1 MPCTNS
7 VASEDFADFIAPYF
21 TAPEEFMRSQGT
33 DCIDFVNSTLAVV
46 YVPLSTVT
54 PFTYTSYTYSAV
66 PKLYS
71 LLDVTSMDTAG
82 ITAASELPVLGNQG
96 AGVIVGFVDTG
107 INYTDSLFRNA
118 DGSTRIIG
126 IWDQTIEPTTAL
138 DTGAFQDSDKPRS
151 ISEEFNSEDSRNLN
165 LSVNSNS
172 STNSSNFDYINNGS
186 LETAFDFP
194 ALYGTQYTAAQ
205 INQAL
210 NSDDPASIVPTRD
223 ENGHGTF
230 LASIAAGNRD
240 ERAGFSGAAPRASIA
255 MVKLKPAK
263 QYLRDFYLI
272 QDGTDAYQENDIMM
286 GVSYLY
292 FLARKYSMPLVVCIP
307 LGTNMGSHM
316 GMSRLGQ
323 YLNQVSLSNG
333 SAVIT
338 AAGNETGARH
348 HFRAVMDADTD
359 EVTAELRVGERE
371 AGFSMELWAEDVG
384 VYTVGFISPT
394 GEVAREISVPL
405 RGENTVSFL
414 LEQSQITVYTQIADV
429 SAGSQFIFMRFE
441 KPMSGIWRIL
451 IRNSLDIRETFHLWL
466 PVRGFISDETY
477 FLRPDPDTIVTDPG
491 NAQYPITVTAYDHT
505 RNSIYIHASRGYSRS
520 GQIKPDLA
528 APGVNILG
536 ASASGRRLTRMSGT
550 SVSAA
555 HLAGAAAILLHWGVL
570 DGNYPYLN
578 TPVLKSI
585 FVRGAQRNP
594 ALTYP
599 NREFGYGTLDL
610 YEAFLRLR
618 NI

>member
-1 MPCTNS
+1 MSCTNS

-21 TAPEEFMRSQGT
+21 TTPEEFIRSQGT

-54 PFTYTSYTYSAV
+54 PSTYTSYTYSAV

-71 LLDVTSMDTAG
+71 LLDVTSMDAAG
-82 ITAASELPVLGNQG
+82 ITPAGELPVLNNQG

-107 INYTDSLFRNA
+107 INYTDSLFRNV

-126 IWDQTIEPTTAL
+126 IWDQTNN
-138 DTGAFQDSDKPRS
+138 SD
-151 ISEEFNSEDSRNLN
+151 
-165 LSVNSNS
+165 NSN
-172 STNSSNFDYINNGS
+172 NIEN
-186 LETAFDFP
+186 ETAKPFSAFSV
-194 ALYGTQYTAAQ
+194 LYGTQYTAEE
-205 INQAL
+205 INLAL
-210 NSDDPASIVPTRD
+210 NSDNPASIVPTRD

-240 ERAGFSGAAPRASIA
+240 ERAGFSGAAPQASIA

-272 QDGTDAYQENDIMM
+272 QDGAEAYQENDIMM

-371 AGFSMELWAEDVG
+371 AGFSMELWAENMG
-384 VYTVGFISPT
+384 AYTVGFISPT

-414 LEQSQITVYTQIADV
+414 LEQTQITVYTQIADV
-429 SAGSQFIFMRFE
+429 SSGSQFIFMRFE
-441 KPMSGIWRIL
+441 NPMSGIWRIL
-451 IRNSLDIRETFHLWL
+451 IRNSLDIRETFHIWL

-477 FLRPDPDTIVTDPG
+477 FLRPDPDTIITDPG
-491 NAQYPITVTAYDHT
+491 NAWYPITVTAYDHT
-505 RNSIYIHASRGYSRS
+505 KNSIYIHASRGYSLS
-520 GQIKPDLA
+520 GRIKPDLA

-536 ASASGRRLTRMSGT
+536 ASVSGRRLTRMSGT

-555 HLAGAAAILLHWGVL
+555 HLAGAAAILLNWGVL
-570 DGNYPYLN
+570 NANYPYLN

-599 NREFGYGTLDL
+599 NREFGYGTLNL
-610 YEAFLRLR
+610 YEAFLHLR
-618 NI
+618 NL

>member
-1 MPCTNS
+1 MSCTNS
-7 VASEDFADFIAPYF
+7 VASEDFAEFIAPYF
-21 TAPEEFMRSQGT
+21 TTPEEFIRSQGT

-54 PFTYTSYTYSAV
+54 PSTYTSYTYSAV

-71 LLDVTSMDTAG
+71 LLDVTSMDAAG
-82 ITAASELPVLGNQG
+82 ITPAGELPVLNNQG

-107 INYTDSLFRNA
+107 INYTDSLFRNV

-126 IWDQTIEPTTAL
+126 IWDQTNN
-138 DTGAFQDSDKPRS
+138 SD
-151 ISEEFNSEDSRNLN
+151 
-165 LSVNSNS
+165 NSN
-172 STNSSNFDYINNGS
+172 NIEN
-186 LETAFDFP
+186 ETAKPISAFS
-194 ALYGTQYTAAQ
+194 ALYGTQYTAEE
-205 INQAL
+205 INLAL
-210 NSDDPASIVPTRD
+210 NSDNPASIVPTRD

-240 ERAGFSGAAPRASIA
+240 ERAGFSGAAPQASIA

-272 QDGTDAYQENDIMM
+272 QDGADAYQENDIMM

-307 LGTNMGSHM
+307 LGTNIGSHM

-371 AGFSMELWAEDVG
+371 AGFSMELWAENMG
-384 VYTVGFISPT
+384 AYTVGFISPT

-414 LEQSQITVYTQIADV
+414 LEQTQITVYTQIADV

-441 KPMSGIWRIL
+441 NPMSGIWRIL
-451 IRNSLDIRETFHLWL
+451 IRNSLDIRETFHIWL
-466 PVRGFISDETY
+466 PVRGFITDETY
-477 FLRPDPDTIVTDPG
+477 FLRPDPDTIITDPG
-491 NAQYPITVTAYDHT
+491 NARYPITVTAYDHT
-505 RNSIYIHASRGYSRS
+505 KNSIYIHASRGYSLS
-520 GQIKPDLA
+520 GRIKPDLA

-536 ASASGRRLTRMSGT
+536 ASVSGRRLTRMSGT

-555 HLAGAAAILLHWGVL
+555 HLAGAAAILLNWGVL
-570 DGNYPYLN
+570 NANYPYLN

-599 NREFGYGTLDL
+599 NREFGYGTLNL
-610 YEAFLRLR
+610 YEAFLHLR
-618 NI
+618 NL

>member
-1 MPCTNS
+1 MSCTNS

-21 TAPEEFMRSQGT
+21 TSPEEFIRSQGT
-33 DCIDFVNSTLAVV
+33 DCIDFVDSTLAVV

-71 LLDVTSMDTAG
+71 LLDVTSMEAAG
-82 ITAASELPVLGNQG
+82 ITTASGLPALGNQG

-107 INYTDSLFRNA
+107 INYMDPLFRNV
-118 DGSTRIIG
+118 DGSTRIVG
-126 IWDQTIEPTTAL
+126 IWDQTNN
-138 DTGAFQDSDKPRS
+138 SD
-151 ISEEFNSEDSRNLN
+151 
-165 LSVNSNS
+165 NSNNMENEAAKPFS
-172 STNSSNFDYINNGS
+172 
-186 LETAFDFP
+186 AFP

-205 INQAL
+205 INLAL
-210 NSDDPASIVPTRD
+210 NSDDPVSIVPTRD

-240 ERAGFSGAAPRASIA
+240 ERAEFSGAAPRASIA

-263 QYLRDFYLI
+263 QYLREFYLI
-272 QDGTDAYQENDIMM
+272 QDGAEAYQENDIMM

-292 FLARKYSMPLVVCIP
+292 FLAKKYSMPLVVCIP

-348 HFRAVMDADTD
+348 HFQAVMDADTD

-371 AGFSMELWAEDVG
+371 AGFSMELWAADVG

-394 GEVAREISVPL
+394 GEVARRISVPL

-414 LEQSQITVYTQIADV
+414 LEQTRITVYTQIADV

-441 KPMSGIWRIL
+441 NPMSGIWRIL

-477 FLRPDPDTIVTDPG
+477 FLRPNPDTIITDPG

-536 ASASGRRLTRMSGT
+536 ASSSGRRLTRMSGT

-555 HLAGAAAILLHWGVL
+555 HLAGAAAILLSWGIL

-585 FVRGAQRNP
+585 FIRGAQRNP

-618 NI
+618 NL

>member
-1 MPCTNS
+1 MSCTNS

-21 TAPEEFMRSQGT
+21 TTPEEFIRSQGT

-54 PFTYTSYTYSAV
+54 PSTYTSYTYSAV

-71 LLDVTSMDTAG
+71 LLDVTSMDAAG
-82 ITAASELPVLGNQG
+82 ITPAGELPVLNNQG

-107 INYTDSLFRNA
+107 INYTDSLFRNV

-126 IWDQTIEPTTAL
+126 IWDQTNN
-138 DTGAFQDSDKPRS
+138 SD
-151 ISEEFNSEDSRNLN
+151 
-165 LSVNSNS
+165 NSN
-172 STNSSNFDYINNGS
+172 NIEN
-186 LETAFDFP
+186 ETAKPFSAFS
-194 ALYGTQYTAAQ
+194 ALYGTQYTAEE
-205 INQAL
+205 INLAL
-210 NSDDPASIVPTRD
+210 NSDNPASIVPTRD

-240 ERAGFSGAAPRASIA
+240 ERAGFSGAAPQASIA

-272 QDGTDAYQENDIMM
+272 QDGAEAYQENDIMM

-307 LGTNMGSHM
+307 LGTNIGSHM

-371 AGFSMELWAEDVG
+371 AGFSMELWAENMG
-384 VYTVGFISPT
+384 AYTVGFISPT

-414 LEQSQITVYTQIADV
+414 LEQTQITVYTQIADV
-429 SAGSQFIFMRFE
+429 SSGSQFIFMRFE
-441 KPMSGIWRIL
+441 NPMSGIWRIL

-477 FLRPDPDTIVTDPG
+477 FLRPDPDTTITDPG
-491 NAQYPITVTAYDHT
+491 NARYPITVTAYDHT
-505 RNSIYIHASRGYSRS
+505 KNSIYIHASRGYSLS
-520 GQIKPDLA
+520 GRIKPDLA

-536 ASASGRRLTRMSGT
+536 ASVSGRRLTRMSGT

-555 HLAGAAAILLHWGVL
+555 HLAGAAAILLNWGVL
-570 DGNYPYLN
+570 NANYPYLN

-610 YEAFLRLR
+610 YEAFLHLR
-618 NI
+618 NL

>member
-1 MPCTNS
+1 MSCTNS

-21 TAPEEFMRSQGT
+21 TTPEEFIRSQGT

-71 LLDVTSMDTAG
+71 LLDVTSMDAAG
-82 ITAASELPVLGNQG
+82 ITPAGELPVLNNQG

-107 INYTDSLFRNA
+107 INYTDSLFRNV

-126 IWDQTIEPTTAL
+126 IWDQTNN
-138 DTGAFQDSDKPRS
+138 SD
-151 ISEEFNSEDSRNLN
+151 
-165 LSVNSNS
+165 NSN
-172 STNSSNFDYINNGS
+172 NIEN
-186 LETAFDFP
+186 ETVKPFSAFS
-194 ALYGTQYTAAQ
+194 ALYGTQYTAEE
-205 INQAL
+205 INLAL
-210 NSDDPASIVPTRD
+210 NSDNPASIVPTRD

-240 ERAGFSGAAPRASIA
+240 ERAGFSGAAPQASIA

-272 QDGTDAYQENDIMM
+272 QDGAEAYQENDIMM

-348 HFRAVMDADTD
+348 HFRAVMDASTD

-371 AGFSMELWAEDVG
+371 AGFSMELWAENMG

-414 LEQSQITVYTQIADV
+414 LEQTQITVYTQIADV
-429 SAGSQFIFMRFE
+429 STGSQFIFMRFE
-441 KPMSGIWRIL
+441 NPMSGIWRIL
-451 IRNSLDIRETFHLWL
+451 IRNSLDIRETFHIWL

-477 FLRPDPDTIVTDPG
+477 FLRPDPDTIITDPG
-491 NAQYPITVTAYDHT
+491 NARYPITVTAYDHT
-505 RNSIYIHASRGYSRS
+505 KNSIYIHASRGYSLS
-520 GQIKPDLA
+520 GRIKPDLA

-536 ASASGRRLTRMSGT
+536 PSVSGRRLTRMSGT

-555 HLAGAAAILLHWGVL
+555 HLAGAAAILLNWGVL
-570 DGNYPYLN
+570 NANYPYLN

-610 YEAFLRLR
+610 YEAFLHLR
-618 NI
+618 NL

>member
-1 MPCTNS
+1 MSCTNS

-21 TAPEEFMRSQGT
+21 TTPEEFIRSQGT

-54 PFTYTSYTYSAV
+54 PSTYTSYTYSAV

-71 LLDVTSMDTAG
+71 LLDVTSMDAAG
-82 ITAASELPVLGNQG
+82 ITPAGELPVLNNQG

-107 INYTDSLFRNA
+107 INYTDSLFRNV

-126 IWDQTIEPTTAL
+126 IWDQTNN
-138 DTGAFQDSDKPRS
+138 SD
-151 ISEEFNSEDSRNLN
+151 
-165 LSVNSNS
+165 NSN
-172 STNSSNFDYINNGS
+172 NIEN
-186 LETAFDFP
+186 ETAKPFSAFSV
-194 ALYGTQYTAAQ
+194 LYGTQYTAEE
-205 INQAL
+205 INLAL
-210 NSDDPASIVPTRD
+210 NSDNPASIVPTRD

-240 ERAGFSGAAPRASIA
+240 ERAGFSGAAPQASIA

-272 QDGTDAYQENDIMM
+272 QDGAEAYQENDIMM

-348 HFRAVMDADTD
+348 HFRAVMDASTD

-371 AGFSMELWAEDVG
+371 AGFSMELWAENMG
-384 VYTVGFISPT
+384 AYTVGFISPT

-414 LEQSQITVYTQIADV
+414 LEQTQITVYTQIADV

-441 KPMSGIWRIL
+441 NPMSGIWRIL
-451 IRNSLDIRETFHLWL
+451 IRNSLDIRETFHIWL

-477 FLRPDPDTIVTDPG
+477 FLRPDPDTIITDPG
-491 NAQYPITVTAYDHT
+491 NARYPITVTAYDHT
-505 RNSIYIHASRGYSRS
+505 KNSIYIHASRGYSLS
-520 GQIKPDLA
+520 GRIKPDLA

-536 ASASGRRLTRMSGT
+536 ASVSGRRLTRMSGT

-555 HLAGAAAILLHWGVL
+555 HLAGAAAILLNWGVL
-570 DGNYPYLN
+570 NANYPYLN

-610 YEAFLRLR
+610 YEAFLHLR
-618 NI
+618 NL

>member
-1 MPCTNS
+1 MSCANS
-7 VASEDFADFIAPYF
+7 ASSENFADFIAPYF
-21 TAPEEFMRSQGT
+21 TSPEEFIRSQGT
-33 DCIDFVNSTLAVV
+33 DCIDFVSPALAVI
-46 YVPLSTVT
+46 YVPLSMVT
-54 PFTYTSYTYSAV
+54 PFSYTSYTYSAI

-71 LLDVTSMDTAG
+71 LLDVTSMDAAG
-82 ITAASELPVLGNQG
+82 ITAASELPVLNNQG
-96 AGVIVGFVDTG
+96 EGVMIGLVDTG
-107 INYTDSLFRNA
+107 INYMDPLFRNS

-126 IWDQTIEPTTAL
+126 IWDQTIEPAN
-138 DTGAFQDSDKPRS
+138 DFDSIENGTLKTY
-151 ISEEFNSEDSRNLN
+151 
-165 LSVNSNS
+165 SN
-172 STNSSNFDYINNGS
+172 
-186 LETAFDFP
+186 FP

-210 NSDDPASIVPTRD
+210 NYEDPASIVPSRD

-240 ERAGFSGAAPRASIA
+240 ERAGFSGAAPQASIA

-272 QDGTDAYQENDIMM
+272 RDGADAYQENDIMM
-286 GVSYLY
+286 GVSYLH
-292 FLARKYSMPLVVCIP
+292 FLARQVSMPLVICVP

-323 YLNQVSLSNG
+323 YLDQISLSNG
-333 SAVIT
+333 SVVIT

-348 HFRAVMDADTD
+348 HFRAVMEADTD

-371 AGFSMELWAEDVG
+371 PGFSMELWAENAG

-394 GEVAREISVPL
+394 GEAAKEIAVPL

-414 LEQSQITVYTQIADV
+414 LEQTRITVYTQIADV

-441 KPMSGIWRIL
+441 KPMAGIWRIL
-451 IRNSLDIRETFHLWL
+451 VRNSLDIRETFHIWL
-466 PVRGFISDETY
+466 PVRGFLSDETY
-477 FLRPDPDTIVTDPG
+477 FLRHDPDTIITDPG

-505 RNSIYIHASRGYSRS
+505 RNSIYIHAGRGYSRS

-536 ASASGRRLTRMSGT
+536 ASASGKRLTRMSGT

-555 HLAGAAAILLHWGVL
+555 HLAGAAAILLHWGIL

-585 FVRGAQRNP
+585 FIRGAKRNP
-594 ALTYP
+594 VLTYP

-610 YEAFLRLR
+610 YESLLRLR
-618 NI
+618 NL

>member
-1 MPCTNS
+1 MSCTNS

-21 TAPEEFMRSQGT
+21 TTPEEFIRSQGT

-54 PFTYTSYTYSAV
+54 PSTYTSYTYSAV

-71 LLDVTSMDTAG
+71 LLDVTSMDAAG
-82 ITAASELPVLGNQG
+82 ITAAGELPVLNNQG

-107 INYTDSLFRNA
+107 INYTDSLFRNV

-126 IWDQTIEPTTAL
+126 IWDQTNN
-138 DTGAFQDSDKPRS
+138 SD
-151 ISEEFNSEDSRNLN
+151 
-165 LSVNSNS
+165 NSN
-172 STNSSNFDYINNGS
+172 NIEN
-186 LETAFDFP
+186 ETAKPFSAFS
-194 ALYGTQYTAAQ
+194 ALYGTQYTAEE
-205 INQAL
+205 INLAL
-210 NSDDPASIVPTRD
+210 NSDNPASIVPTRD

-240 ERAGFSGAAPRASIA
+240 ERAGFSGAAPQASIA

-272 QDGTDAYQENDIMM
+272 QDGADAYQENDIMM

-371 AGFSMELWAEDVG
+371 AGFSMELWAENMG

-414 LEQSQITVYTQIADV
+414 LEQTQITIYTQIADA

-441 KPMSGIWRIL
+441 NPMSGIWRIL
-451 IRNSLDIRETFHLWL
+451 IRNSLDIRETFHIWL
-466 PVRGFISDETY
+466 PVRGFITDETY
-477 FLRPDPDTIVTDPG
+477 FLRPDPDTIITDPG
-491 NAQYPITVTAYDHT
+491 NARYPITVTAYDHT
-505 RNSIYIHASRGYSRS
+505 KNSIYIHASRGYSLS
-520 GQIKPDLA
+520 GRIKPDLA

-536 ASASGRRLTRMSGT
+536 ASVSGRRLTRMSGT

-555 HLAGAAAILLHWGVL
+555 HLAGAAAILLNWGVL
-570 DGNYPYLN
+570 NANYPYLN

-599 NREFGYGTLDL
+599 NREFGYGTLNL
-610 YEAFLRLR
+610 YEAFLHLR
-618 NI
+618 NL

>member
-1 MPCTNS
+1 MSCTNS

-21 TAPEEFMRSQGT
+21 TTPEEFIRSQGT

-54 PFTYTSYTYSAV
+54 PSTYTSYTYSAV

-71 LLDVTSMDTAG
+71 LLDVTSMDAAG
-82 ITAASELPVLGNQG
+82 ITPAGELPVLNNQG

-126 IWDQTIEPTTAL
+126 IWDQTNN
-138 DTGAFQDSDKPRS
+138 SD
-151 ISEEFNSEDSRNLN
+151 
-165 LSVNSNS
+165 NSN
-172 STNSSNFDYINNGS
+172 NIEN
-186 LETAFDFP
+186 ETAKPFSAFS
-194 ALYGTQYTAAQ
+194 ALYGTQYTAEE
-205 INQAL
+205 INLAL
-210 NSDDPASIVPTRD
+210 NSDNPASIVPTRD

-240 ERAGFSGAAPRASIA
+240 ERAGFSGAAPQASIA

-272 QDGTDAYQENDIMM
+272 RDGADAYQENDIMM

-359 EVTAELRVGERE
+359 KVTAELRVGERE
-371 AGFSMELWAEDVG
+371 AGFSMELWAENMG
-384 VYTVGFISPT
+384 AYTVGFISPT

-414 LEQSQITVYTQIADV
+414 LEQTQITVYTQIADV
-429 SAGSQFIFMRFE
+429 SSGSQFIFMRFE
-441 KPMSGIWRIL
+441 NPMSGIWRIL
-451 IRNSLDIRETFHLWL
+451 IRNSLDIRETFHIWL

-477 FLRPDPDTIVTDPG
+477 FLRPDPDTIITDPG
-491 NAQYPITVTAYDHT
+491 NARYPITVTAYDHT
-505 RNSIYIHASRGYSRS
+505 KNSIYIHASRGYSLS
-520 GQIKPDLA
+520 GRIKPDLA

-536 ASASGRRLTRMSGT
+536 ASVSGRRLTRMSGT

-555 HLAGAAAILLHWGVL
+555 HLAGAAAILLNWGVL
-570 DGNYPYLN
+570 NANYPYLN

-599 NREFGYGTLDL
+599 NREFGYGTLNL
-610 YEAFLRLR
+610 YEAFLHLR
-618 NI
+618 NL

>member
-1 MPCTNS
+1 MSCTNS

-21 TAPEEFMRSQGT
+21 TTPEEFIRSQGT

-54 PFTYTSYTYSAV
+54 PSTYTSYTYSAV

-71 LLDVTSMDTAG
+71 LLDVTSMDAAG
-82 ITAASELPVLGNQG
+82 ITPAGELPVLNNQG

-107 INYTDSLFRNA
+107 INYTDSLFRNV

-126 IWDQTIEPTTAL
+126 IWDQTNN
-138 DTGAFQDSDKPRS
+138 SD
-151 ISEEFNSEDSRNLN
+151 
-165 LSVNSNS
+165 NSN
-172 STNSSNFDYINNGS
+172 NIEN
-186 LETAFDFP
+186 ETAKPFSAFS
-194 ALYGTQYTAAQ
+194 ALYGTQYTAEE
-205 INQAL
+205 INLAL
-210 NSDDPASIVPTRD
+210 NSDNPASIVPTRD

-240 ERAGFSGAAPRASIA
+240 ERAGFSGAAPQASIA

-272 QDGTDAYQENDIMM
+272 QDGAEAYQENDIMM

-307 LGTNMGSHM
+307 LGTNIGSHM

-371 AGFSMELWAEDVG
+371 AGFSMELWAENMG

-414 LEQSQITVYTQIADV
+414 LEQTQITVYTQIADV
-429 SAGSQFIFMRFE
+429 SSGSQFIFMRFE
-441 KPMSGIWRIL
+441 NPMSGIWRIL
-451 IRNSLDIRETFHLWL
+451 IRNSLDIRETFHIWL

-477 FLRPDPDTIVTDPG
+477 FLRPDPDTTITDPG
-491 NAQYPITVTAYDHT
+491 NARYPITVTAYDHT
-505 RNSIYIHASRGYSRS
+505 KNSIYIHASRGYSLS
-520 GQIKPDLA
+520 GRIKPDLA

-536 ASASGRRLTRMSGT
+536 ASVSGRRLTRMSGT

-555 HLAGAAAILLHWGVL
+555 HLAGAAAILLNWGVL
-570 DGNYPYLN
+570 NANYPYLN

-610 YEAFLRLR
+610 YEAFLHLR
-618 NI
+618 NL

>member
-1 MPCTNS
+1 MSCTNS

-21 TAPEEFMRSQGT
+21 TTPEEFIRSQGT
-33 DCIDFVNSTLAVV
+33 DCVDFVNSTLAVV

-71 LLDVTSMDTAG
+71 LLDVTSMDAAG
-82 ITAASELPVLGNQG
+82 ITTASGLPALGNQG

-107 INYTDSLFRNA
+107 INYMDPLFRNV
-118 DGSTRIIG
+118 DGSTRIVG
-126 IWDQTIEPTTAL
+126 IWDQTIQPS
-138 DTGAFQDSDKPRS
+138 SD
-151 ISEEFNSEDSRNLN
+151 EFNQGDPAIKSP
-165 LSVNSNS
+165 SVNSNIS
-172 STNSSNFDYINNGS
+172 NNLDNSNSIENEAAKPFS
-186 LETAFDFP
+186 AFS

-205 INQAL
+205 INLAL
-210 NSDDPASIVPTRD
+210 NSDDPVSIVPTRD

-240 ERAGFSGAAPRASIA
+240 ERAEFSGAAPRASIA

-263 QYLRDFYLI
+263 QYLREFYLI
-272 QDGTDAYQENDIMM
+272 QDGAEAYQENDIIM

-371 AGFSMELWAEDVG
+371 AGFSMELWAENMG
-384 VYTVGFISPT
+384 AYTVGFISPT

-414 LEQSQITVYTQIADV
+414 LEQTQITVYTQIADV

-441 KPMSGIWRIL
+441 NPMSGIWRIL
-451 IRNSLDIRETFHLWL
+451 IRNSLDIRETFHIWL

-477 FLRPDPDTIVTDPG
+477 FLRPDPDTTITDPG
-491 NAQYPITVTAYDHT
+491 NARYPITVTAYDHT
-505 RNSIYIHASRGYSRS
+505 KNSIYIHASRGYSLS
-520 GQIKPDLA
+520 GRIKPDLA

-536 ASASGRRLTRMSGT
+536 ASVSGRRLTRMSGT

-555 HLAGAAAILLHWGVL
+555 HLAGAAAILLNWGIL

-599 NREFGYGTLDL
+599 NREFGYGTLNL

-618 NI
+618 NL

>member
-1 MPCTNS
+1 MSCTNS

-21 TAPEEFMRSQGT
+21 TTPEEFIRSQGT

-54 PFTYTSYTYSAV
+54 PSTYTSYTYSAV

-71 LLDVTSMDTAG
+71 LLDVTSMDAAG
-82 ITAASELPVLGNQG
+82 ITPAGELPVLNNQG

-107 INYTDSLFRNA
+107 INYTDSLFRNV

-126 IWDQTIEPTTAL
+126 IWDQTNN
-138 DTGAFQDSDKPRS
+138 SD
-151 ISEEFNSEDSRNLN
+151 
-165 LSVNSNS
+165 NSN
-172 STNSSNFDYINNGS
+172 NIEN
-186 LETAFDFP
+186 ETAKPFSAFS
-194 ALYGTQYTAAQ
+194 ALYGTQYTAEE
-205 INQAL
+205 INLAL
-210 NSDDPASIVPTRD
+210 NSDNPASIVPTRD

-240 ERAGFSGAAPRASIA
+240 ERAGFSGAAPQASIA

-272 QDGTDAYQENDIMM
+272 RDGADAYQENDIMM

-307 LGTNMGSHM
+307 LGTNIGSHM

-371 AGFSMELWAEDVG
+371 AGFSMELWAENMG
-384 VYTVGFISPT
+384 AYTVGFISPT

-414 LEQSQITVYTQIADV
+414 LEQTQITVYTQIADV
-429 SAGSQFIFMRFE
+429 SSGSQFIFMRFE
-441 KPMSGIWRIL
+441 NPMSGIWRIL
-451 IRNSLDIRETFHLWL
+451 IRNSLDIRETFHIWL

-477 FLRPDPDTIVTDPG
+477 FLRPDPDTTITDPG
-491 NAQYPITVTAYDHT
+491 NARYPITVTAYDHT
-505 RNSIYIHASRGYSRS
+505 KNSIYIHASRGYSLS
-520 GQIKPDLA
+520 GRIKPDLA

-536 ASASGRRLTRMSGT
+536 ASVSGRRLTRMSGT

-555 HLAGAAAILLHWGVL
+555 HLAGAAAILLNWGVL
-570 DGNYPYLN
+570 NANYPYLN

-599 NREFGYGTLDL
+599 NREFGYGTLNL
-610 YEAFLRLR
+610 YEAFLHLR
-618 NI
+618 NL

>member
-1 MPCTNS
+1 MSCTNS

-21 TAPEEFMRSQGT
+21 TTPEEFIRSQGT

-54 PFTYTSYTYSAV
+54 PSTYTSYTYSAV

-71 LLDVTSMDTAG
+71 LLDVTSMDAAG
-82 ITAASELPVLGNQG
+82 ITPAGELPVLNNQG

-107 INYTDSLFRNA
+107 INYTDSLFRNV

-126 IWDQTIEPTTAL
+126 IWDQTNN
-138 DTGAFQDSDKPRS
+138 SD
-151 ISEEFNSEDSRNLN
+151 
-165 LSVNSNS
+165 NSN
-172 STNSSNFDYINNGS
+172 NIEN
-186 LETAFDFP
+186 ETAKPFSAFS
-194 ALYGTQYTAAQ
+194 ALYGTQYTAEE
-205 INQAL
+205 INLAL
-210 NSDDPASIVPTRD
+210 NSDNPASIVPTRD

-240 ERAGFSGAAPRASIA
+240 ERAGFSGAAPQASIA

-272 QDGTDAYQENDIMM
+272 QDGAEAYQENDIMM

-371 AGFSMELWAEDVG
+371 AGFSMELWAENMG

-394 GEVAREISVPL
+394 GEVAREISIPL

-414 LEQSQITVYTQIADV
+414 LEQTQITVYTQIADV

-441 KPMSGIWRIL
+441 NPMSGIWRIL
-451 IRNSLDIRETFHLWL
+451 IRNSLDIRETFHIWL

-477 FLRPDPDTIVTDPG
+477 FLRPDPDTIITDPG
-491 NAQYPITVTAYDHT
+491 NARYPITVTAYDHT
-505 RNSIYIHASRGYSRS
+505 KNSIYIHASRGYSLS
-520 GQIKPDLA
+520 GRIKPDLA

-536 ASASGRRLTRMSGT
+536 ASVSGRRLTRMSGT

-555 HLAGAAAILLHWGVL
+555 HLAGAAAILLNWGVL
-570 DGNYPYLN
+570 NANYPYLN

-610 YEAFLRLR
+610 YEAFLHLR
-618 NI
+618 NL

>member
-1 MPCTNS
+1 MSCTNS

-21 TAPEEFMRSQGT
+21 TTPEEFIRSQGT

-54 PFTYTSYTYSAV
+54 PSTYTSYTYSAV

-71 LLDVTSMDTAG
+71 LLDVTSMDAAG
-82 ITAASELPVLGNQG
+82 ITPAGELPVLNNQG

-107 INYTDSLFRNA
+107 INYTDSLFRNV

-126 IWDQTIEPTTAL
+126 IWDQTNN
-138 DTGAFQDSDKPRS
+138 SD
-151 ISEEFNSEDSRNLN
+151 
-165 LSVNSNS
+165 NSN
-172 STNSSNFDYINNGS
+172 NIEN
-186 LETAFDFP
+186 ETAKPFSAFS
-194 ALYGTQYTAAQ
+194 ALYGTQYTAEE
-205 INQAL
+205 INLAL
-210 NSDDPASIVPTRD
+210 NSDNPASIVPTRD

-240 ERAGFSGAAPRASIA
+240 ERAGFSGAAPQASIA

-272 QDGTDAYQENDIMM
+272 QDGAEAYQENDIMM

-307 LGTNMGSHM
+307 LGTNIGSHM

-348 HFRAVMDADTD
+348 HFRAVMDASTD

-371 AGFSMELWAEDVG
+371 AGFSMELWAENMG

-414 LEQSQITVYTQIADV
+414 LEQTQITVYTQIADV

-441 KPMSGIWRIL
+441 NPMSGIWRIL
-451 IRNSLDIRETFHLWL
+451 IRNSLDIRETFHIWL
-466 PVRGFISDETY
+466 PVRGFITDETY
-477 FLRPDPDTIVTDPG
+477 FLRPDPDTIITDPG
-491 NAQYPITVTAYDHT
+491 NARYPITVTAYDHT
-505 RNSIYIHASRGYSRS
+505 KNSIYIHASRGYSLS
-520 GQIKPDLA
+520 GRIKPDLA

-536 ASASGRRLTRMSGT
+536 ASVSGRRLTRMSGT

-555 HLAGAAAILLHWGVL
+555 HLAGAAAILLNWGVL
-570 DGNYPYLN
+570 NANYPYLN

-610 YEAFLRLR
+610 YEAFLHLR
-618 NI
+618 NL

>member
-1 MPCTNS
+1 MSCTNS

-21 TAPEEFMRSQGT
+21 TTPEEFIRSQGT

-54 PFTYTSYTYSAV
+54 PSTYTSYTYSAV

-71 LLDVTSMDTAG
+71 LLDVTSMDAAG
-82 ITAASELPVLGNQG
+82 ITPAGELPVLNNQG

-107 INYTDSLFRNA
+107 INYTDSLFRNV

-126 IWDQTIEPTTAL
+126 IWDQTNN
-138 DTGAFQDSDKPRS
+138 SD
-151 ISEEFNSEDSRNLN
+151 
-165 LSVNSNS
+165 NSN
-172 STNSSNFDYINNGS
+172 NIEN
-186 LETAFDFP
+186 ETAKPFSAFS
-194 ALYGTQYTAAQ
+194 ALYGTQYTAEE
-205 INQAL
+205 INLAL
-210 NSDDPASIVPTRD
+210 NSDNPASIVPTRD

-240 ERAGFSGAAPRASIA
+240 ERAGFSGAAPQASIA

-272 QDGTDAYQENDIMM
+272 RDGADAYQENDIMM

-371 AGFSMELWAEDVG
+371 AGFSMELWAENMG

-414 LEQSQITVYTQIADV
+414 LEQTQITVYTQIADV

-441 KPMSGIWRIL
+441 NPMSGIWRIL
-451 IRNSLDIRETFHLWL
+451 IRNSLDIRETFHIWL

-477 FLRPDPDTIVTDPG
+477 FLRPDPDTIITDPG
-491 NAQYPITVTAYDHT
+491 NARYPITVTAYDHT
-505 RNSIYIHASRGYSRS
+505 KNSIYIHASRGYSLS
-520 GQIKPDLA
+520 GRIKPDLA

-536 ASASGRRLTRMSGT
+536 ASVSGRRLTRMSGT

-555 HLAGAAAILLHWGVL
+555 HLAGAAAILLNWGVL
-570 DGNYPYLN
+570 NANYPYLN

-599 NREFGYGTLDL
+599 NREFGYGTLNL
-610 YEAFLRLR
+610 YEAFLHLR
-618 NI
+618 NL

>member
-1 MPCTNS
+1 MSCTNS
-7 VASEDFADFIAPYF
+7 VASEDFAEFIAPYF
-21 TAPEEFMRSQGT
+21 TTPEEFIRSQGT

-54 PFTYTSYTYSAV
+54 PSTYTSYTYSAV

-71 LLDVTSMDTAG
+71 LLDVTSMDAAG
-82 ITAASELPVLGNQG
+82 ITPAGELPVLNNQG

-107 INYTDSLFRNA
+107 INYTDSLFRNV

-126 IWDQTIEPTTAL
+126 IWDQTNN
-138 DTGAFQDSDKPRS
+138 SD
-151 ISEEFNSEDSRNLN
+151 
-165 LSVNSNS
+165 NSN
-172 STNSSNFDYINNGS
+172 NIEN
-186 LETAFDFP
+186 ETAKPFSAFS
-194 ALYGTQYTAAQ
+194 ALYGTQYTAEE
-205 INQAL
+205 INLAL
-210 NSDDPASIVPTRD
+210 NSDNPASIVPTRD

-240 ERAGFSGAAPRASIA
+240 ERAGFSGAAPQASIA

-272 QDGTDAYQENDIMM
+272 RDGADAYQENDIMM

-371 AGFSMELWAEDVG
+371 AGFSMELWAENMG
-384 VYTVGFISPT
+384 AYTVGFISPT

-414 LEQSQITVYTQIADV
+414 LEQTQITVYTQIADV
-429 SAGSQFIFMRFE
+429 SSGSQFIFMRFE
-441 KPMSGIWRIL
+441 TPMSGIWRIL
-451 IRNSLDIRETFHLWL
+451 IRNSLDIRETFHIWL

-477 FLRPDPDTIVTDPG
+477 FLRPDPDTIITDPG
-491 NAQYPITVTAYDHT
+491 NARYPITVTAYDHT
-505 RNSIYIHASRGYSRS
+505 KNSIYIHASRGYSLS
-520 GQIKPDLA
+520 GRIKPDLA

-536 ASASGRRLTRMSGT
+536 ASVSGRRLTRMSGT

-555 HLAGAAAILLHWGVL
+555 HLAGAAAILLNWGVL
-570 DGNYPYLN
+570 NANYPYLN

-599 NREFGYGTLDL
+599 NREFGYGTLNL
-610 YEAFLRLR
+610 YEAFLHLR
-618 NI
+618 NL

>member
-1 MPCTNS
+1 MSCTNS

-21 TAPEEFMRSQGT
+21 TTPEEFIRSQGT

-54 PFTYTSYTYSAV
+54 PSTYTSYTYSAV

-71 LLDVTSMDTAG
+71 LLDVTSMDAAG
-82 ITAASELPVLGNQG
+82 ITPAGELPVLNNQG

-107 INYTDSLFRNA
+107 INYTDSLFRNV

-126 IWDQTIEPTTAL
+126 IWDQTNN
-138 DTGAFQDSDKPRS
+138 SD
-151 ISEEFNSEDSRNLN
+151 
-165 LSVNSNS
+165 NSN
-172 STNSSNFDYINNGS
+172 NIEN
-186 LETAFDFP
+186 ETAKPFSAFS
-194 ALYGTQYTAAQ
+194 ALYGTQYTAEE
-205 INQAL
+205 INLAL
-210 NSDDPASIVPTRD
+210 NSDNPASIVPTRD

-240 ERAGFSGAAPRASIA
+240 ERAGFSGAAPQASIA

-272 QDGTDAYQENDIMM
+272 QDGAEAYQENDIMM

-307 LGTNMGSHM
+307 LGTNIGSHM

-371 AGFSMELWAEDVG
+371 AGFSMELWAENMG

-414 LEQSQITVYTQIADV
+414 LEQTQITVYTQIADV

-441 KPMSGIWRIL
+441 NPMSGIWRIL

-466 PVRGFISDETY
+466 PVRGFITDETY
-477 FLRPDPDTIVTDPG
+477 FLRPDPDTIITDPG
-491 NAQYPITVTAYDHT
+491 NARYPITVTAYDHT
-505 RNSIYIHASRGYSRS
+505 KNSIYIHASRGYSLS
-520 GQIKPDLA
+520 GRIKPDLA

-536 ASASGRRLTRMSGT
+536 ASVSGRRLTRMSGT

-555 HLAGAAAILLHWGVL
+555 HLAGAAAILLNWGVL
-570 DGNYPYLN
+570 NANYPYLN

-610 YEAFLRLR
+610 YEAFLHLR
-618 NI
+618 NL

>member
-1 MPCTNS
+1 MSCTNS

-21 TAPEEFMRSQGT
+21 TTPEEFIRSQGT

-54 PFTYTSYTYSAV
+54 PSTYTSYTYSAV

-71 LLDVTSMDTAG
+71 LLDVTSMYAAG
-82 ITAASELPVLGNQG
+82 ITPAGELPVLNNQG

-107 INYTDSLFRNA
+107 INYTDSLFRNV

-126 IWDQTIEPTTAL
+126 IWDQTNN
-138 DTGAFQDSDKPRS
+138 SD
-151 ISEEFNSEDSRNLN
+151 
-165 LSVNSNS
+165 NSN
-172 STNSSNFDYINNGS
+172 NIEN
-186 LETAFDFP
+186 ETVKPFSAFS
-194 ALYGTQYTAAQ
+194 ALYGTQYTAEE
-205 INQAL
+205 INLAL
-210 NSDDPASIVPTRD
+210 NSDNPASIVPTRD

-240 ERAGFSGAAPRASIA
+240 ERAGFSGAAPQASIA

-272 QDGTDAYQENDIMM
+272 QDGAEAYQENDIMM

-307 LGTNMGSHM
+307 LGTNIGSHM

-348 HFRAVMDADTD
+348 HFRAVMDASTD

-371 AGFSMELWAEDVG
+371 AGFSMELWAENMG

-414 LEQSQITVYTQIADV
+414 LEQTQITVYTQIADV

-441 KPMSGIWRIL
+441 NPMSGIWRIL

-466 PVRGFISDETY
+466 PVRGFITDETY
-477 FLRPDPDTIVTDPG
+477 FLRPDPDTIITDPG
-491 NAQYPITVTAYDHT
+491 NARYPITVTAYDHT
-505 RNSIYIHASRGYSRS
+505 KNSIYIHASRGYSLS
-520 GQIKPDLA
+520 GRIKPDLA

-536 ASASGRRLTRMSGT
+536 ASVSGRRLTRMSGT

-555 HLAGAAAILLHWGVL
+555 HLAGAAAILLNWGVL
-570 DGNYPYLN
+570 NANYPYLN

-610 YEAFLRLR
+610 YEAFLHLR
-618 NI
+618 NL

>member
-1 MPCTNS
+1 MSCTSS

-21 TAPEEFMRSQGT
+21 TTPEEFIRSQGT

-54 PFTYTSYTYSAV
+54 PSTYTSYTYSAV

-71 LLDVTSMDTAG
+71 LLDVTSMDAAG
-82 ITAASELPVLGNQG
+82 ITPAGELPVLNNQG

-107 INYTDSLFRNA
+107 INYTDSLFRNV

-126 IWDQTIEPTTAL
+126 IWDQTNN
-138 DTGAFQDSDKPRS
+138 SD
-151 ISEEFNSEDSRNLN
+151 
-165 LSVNSNS
+165 NSN
-172 STNSSNFDYINNGS
+172 NIEN
-186 LETAFDFP
+186 ETAKPFSAFSV
-194 ALYGTQYTAAQ
+194 LYGTQYTAEE
-205 INQAL
+205 INLAL
-210 NSDDPASIVPTRD
+210 NSDNPASIVPTRD

-240 ERAGFSGAAPRASIA
+240 ERAGFSGAAPQASIA

-272 QDGTDAYQENDIMM
+272 QDGAEAYQENDIMM

-371 AGFSMELWAEDVG
+371 AGFSMELWAENMG
-384 VYTVGFISPT
+384 AYTVGFISPT

-414 LEQSQITVYTQIADV
+414 LEQTQITVYTQIADV
-429 SAGSQFIFMRFE
+429 SSGSQFIFMRFE
-441 KPMSGIWRIL
+441 NPMSGIWRIL
-451 IRNSLDIRETFHLWL
+451 IRNSLDIRETFHIWL

-477 FLRPDPDTIVTDPG
+477 FLRPDPDTIITDPG
-491 NAQYPITVTAYDHT
+491 NARYPITVTAYDHT
-505 RNSIYIHASRGYSRS
+505 KNSIYIHASRGYSLS
-520 GQIKPDLA
+520 GRIKPDLA

-536 ASASGRRLTRMSGT
+536 ASVSGRRLTRMSGT

-555 HLAGAAAILLHWGVL
+555 HLAGAAAILLNWGVL
-570 DGNYPYLN
+570 NANYPYLN

-599 NREFGYGTLDL
+599 NREFGYGTLNL
-610 YEAFLRLR
+610 YEAFLHLR
-618 NI
+618 NL

>member
-1 MPCTNS
+1 MSCTNS

-21 TAPEEFMRSQGT
+21 TTPEEFIRSQGT

-54 PFTYTSYTYSAV
+54 PSTYTSYTYSAV

-71 LLDVTSMDTAG
+71 LLDVTSMDAAG
-82 ITAASELPVLGNQG
+82 ITAAGELPVLNNQG

-107 INYTDSLFRNA
+107 INYTDSLFRNV

-126 IWDQTIEPTTAL
+126 IWDQTNN
-138 DTGAFQDSDKPRS
+138 SD
-151 ISEEFNSEDSRNLN
+151 
-165 LSVNSNS
+165 NSN
-172 STNSSNFDYINNGS
+172 NIEN
-186 LETAFDFP
+186 ETVKPFSAFS
-194 ALYGTQYTAAQ
+194 ALYGTQYTAEE
-205 INQAL
+205 INLAL
-210 NSDDPASIVPTRD
+210 NSDNPASIVPTRD

-240 ERAGFSGAAPRASIA
+240 ERAGFSGAAPQASIA

-272 QDGTDAYQENDIMM
+272 QDGAEAYQENDIMM

-307 LGTNMGSHM
+307 LGTNIGSHM

-348 HFRAVMDADTD
+348 HFRAVMDASMD

-371 AGFSMELWAEDVG
+371 AGFSMELWAENMG

-414 LEQSQITVYTQIADV
+414 LEQTQITVYTQIADV

-441 KPMSGIWRIL
+441 NPMSGIWRIL

-466 PVRGFISDETY
+466 PVRGFITDETY
-477 FLRPDPDTIVTDPG
+477 FLRPDPDTIITDPG
-491 NAQYPITVTAYDHT
+491 NARYPITVTAYDHT
-505 RNSIYIHASRGYSRS
+505 KNSIYIHASRGYSLS
-520 GQIKPDLA
+520 GRIKPDLA

-536 ASASGRRLTRMSGT
+536 ASVSGRRLTRMSGT

-555 HLAGAAAILLHWGVL
+555 HLAGAAAILLNWGVL
-570 DGNYPYLN
+570 NANYPYLN

-610 YEAFLRLR
+610 YEAFLHLR
-618 NI
+618 NL

>member
-1 MPCTNS
+1 MSCTNS

-21 TAPEEFMRSQGT
+21 TTPEEFIRSQGT

-54 PFTYTSYTYSAV
+54 PSTYTSYTYSAV

-71 LLDVTSMDTAG
+71 LLDVTSMDAAG
-82 ITAASELPVLGNQG
+82 ITPAGELPVLNNQG

-107 INYTDSLFRNA
+107 INYTDSLFRNV

-126 IWDQTIEPTTAL
+126 IWDQTNN
-138 DTGAFQDSDKPRS
+138 SD
-151 ISEEFNSEDSRNLN
+151 
-165 LSVNSNS
+165 NSN
-172 STNSSNFDYINNGS
+172 NIEN
-186 LETAFDFP
+186 ETVKPFSAFS
-194 ALYGTQYTAAQ
+194 ALYGTQYTAEE
-205 INQAL
+205 INLAL
-210 NSDDPASIVPTRD
+210 NSDNPASIVPTRD

-240 ERAGFSGAAPRASIA
+240 ERAGFSGAAPQASIA

-272 QDGTDAYQENDIMM
+272 QDGAEAYQENDIMM

-292 FLARKYSMPLVVCIP
+292 FLARKYFMPLVVCIP
-307 LGTNMGSHM
+307 LGTNIGSHM

-348 HFRAVMDADTD
+348 HFRAVMDASTD

-371 AGFSMELWAEDVG
+371 AGFSMELWAENMG

-414 LEQSQITVYTQIADV
+414 LEQTQITVYTQIADV
-429 SAGSQFIFMRFE
+429 SSGSQFIFMRFE
-441 KPMSGIWRIL
+441 NPMSGIWRIL

-466 PVRGFISDETY
+466 PVRGFITDETY
-477 FLRPDPDTIVTDPG
+477 FLRPDPDTIITDPG
-491 NAQYPITVTAYDHT
+491 NARYPITVTAYDHT
-505 RNSIYIHASRGYSRS
+505 KNSIYIHASRGYSLS
-520 GQIKPDLA
+520 GRIKPDLA

-536 ASASGRRLTRMSGT
+536 ASVSGRRLTRMSGT

-555 HLAGAAAILLHWGVL
+555 HLAGAAAILLNWGVL
-570 DGNYPYLN
+570 NANYPYLN

-610 YEAFLRLR
+610 YEAFLHLR
-618 NI
+618 NL

>member
-1 MPCTNS
+1 MSCTNS

-21 TAPEEFMRSQGT
+21 TTPEEFIRSQGT

-54 PFTYTSYTYSAV
+54 PSTYTSYTYSAV

-71 LLDVTSMDTAG
+71 LLDVTSMDAAG
-82 ITAASELPVLGNQG
+82 ITPAGELPVLNNQG

-107 INYTDSLFRNA
+107 INYTDSLFRNV

-126 IWDQTIEPTTAL
+126 IWDQTN
-138 DTGAFQDSDKPRS
+138 
-151 ISEEFNSEDSRNLN
+151 NSE
-165 LSVNSNS
+165 NSN
-172 STNSSNFDYINNGS
+172 NIEN
-186 LETAFDFP
+186 ETAKPFSAFS
-194 ALYGTQYTAAQ
+194 ALYGTQYTAEE
-205 INQAL
+205 INLAL
-210 NSDDPASIVPTRD
+210 NSDNPASIVPTRD

-240 ERAGFSGAAPRASIA
+240 ERAGFSGAAPQASIA

-272 QDGTDAYQENDIMM
+272 QDGAEAYQENDIMM

-371 AGFSMELWAEDVG
+371 AGFSMELWAENMG
-384 VYTVGFISPT
+384 AYTVGFISPT

-414 LEQSQITVYTQIADV
+414 LEQTQITVYTQIADV
-429 SAGSQFIFMRFE
+429 SSGSQFIFMRFE
-441 KPMSGIWRIL
+441 NPMSGIWRIL
-451 IRNSLDIRETFHLWL
+451 IRNSLDIRETFHIWL

-477 FLRPDPDTIVTDPG
+477 FLRPDPDTTITDPG
-491 NAQYPITVTAYDHT
+491 NARYPITVTAYDHT
-505 RNSIYIHASRGYSRS
+505 KNSIYIHASRGYSLS
-520 GQIKPDLA
+520 GRIKPDLA

-536 ASASGRRLTRMSGT
+536 ASVSGRRLTRMSGT

-555 HLAGAAAILLHWGVL
+555 HLAGAAAILLNWGVL
-570 DGNYPYLN
+570 NANYPYLN

-599 NREFGYGTLDL
+599 NREFGYGTLNL
-610 YEAFLRLR
+610 YEAFLHLR
-618 NI
+618 NL

>member
-1 MPCTNS
+1 MSCTNS

-21 TAPEEFMRSQGT
+21 TTPEEFIRSQGT

-54 PFTYTSYTYSAV
+54 PSTYTSYTYSAV

-71 LLDVTSMDTAG
+71 LLDVTSMDAAG
-82 ITAASELPVLGNQG
+82 ITPAGELPVLNNQG

-107 INYTDSLFRNA
+107 INYTDSLFRNV

-126 IWDQTIEPTTAL
+126 IWDQTNN
-138 DTGAFQDSDKPRS
+138 SD
-151 ISEEFNSEDSRNLN
+151 
-165 LSVNSNS
+165 NSN
-172 STNSSNFDYINNGS
+172 NIEN
-186 LETAFDFP
+186 ETAKPFSAFS
-194 ALYGTQYTAAQ
+194 ALYGTQYTAEE
-205 INQAL
+205 INLAL
-210 NSDDPASIVPTRD
+210 NSDNPASIVPTRD

-240 ERAGFSGAAPRASIA
+240 ERAGFSGAAPQASIA

-272 QDGTDAYQENDIMM
+272 QDGAEAYQENDIMM

-307 LGTNMGSHM
+307 LGTNIGSHM

-348 HFRAVMDADTD
+348 HFRAVMDASTD

-371 AGFSMELWAEDVG
+371 AGFSMELWAENMG

-414 LEQSQITVYTQIADV
+414 LEQTQITVYTQIADV
-429 SAGSQFIFMRFE
+429 SSGSQFIFMRFE
-441 KPMSGIWRIL
+441 NPMSGIWRIL
-451 IRNSLDIRETFHLWL
+451 IRNSLDIRETFHIWL
-466 PVRGFISDETY
+466 PVRGFITDETY
-477 FLRPDPDTIVTDPG
+477 FLRPDPDTIITDPG
-491 NAQYPITVTAYDHT
+491 NARYPITVTAYDHT
-505 RNSIYIHASRGYSRS
+505 KNSIYIHASRGYSLS
-520 GQIKPDLA
+520 GRIKPDLA

-536 ASASGRRLTRMSGT
+536 ASVSGRRLTRMSGT

-555 HLAGAAAILLHWGVL
+555 HLAGAAAILLNWGVL
-570 DGNYPYLN
+570 NANYPYLN

-599 NREFGYGTLDL
+599 NREFGYGTLNL
-610 YEAFLRLR
+610 YEAFLHLR
-618 NI
+618 NL

>member
-1 MPCTNS
+1 MSCTNS

-21 TAPEEFMRSQGT
+21 TTPEEFIRSQGT

-54 PFTYTSYTYSAV
+54 PSTYTSYTYSAV

-71 LLDVTSMDTAG
+71 LLDVTSMDAAG
-82 ITAASELPVLGNQG
+82 ITPAGELPVLNNQG

-107 INYTDSLFRNA
+107 INYTDSLFRNV

-126 IWDQTIEPTTAL
+126 IWDQTNN
-138 DTGAFQDSDKPRS
+138 SD
-151 ISEEFNSEDSRNLN
+151 
-165 LSVNSNS
+165 NSN
-172 STNSSNFDYINNGS
+172 NIEN
-186 LETAFDFP
+186 ETVKPFSAFS
-194 ALYGTQYTAAQ
+194 ALYGTQYTAEE
-205 INQAL
+205 INLAL
-210 NSDDPASIVPTRD
+210 NSDNPASIVPTRD

-230 LASIAAGNRD
+230 IASIAAGNRD
-240 ERAGFSGAAPRASIA
+240 ERAGFSGAAPQASIA

-272 QDGTDAYQENDIMM
+272 QDGAEAYQENDIMM

-307 LGTNMGSHM
+307 LGTNIGSHM

-348 HFRAVMDADTD
+348 HFRAVMDASTD

-371 AGFSMELWAEDVG
+371 AGFSMELWAENMG

-414 LEQSQITVYTQIADV
+414 LEQTQITVYTQIADV
-429 SAGSQFIFMRFE
+429 SSGSQFIFMRFE
-441 KPMSGIWRIL
+441 NPMSGIWRIL
-451 IRNSLDIRETFHLWL
+451 IRNSLDIRETFHIWL

-477 FLRPDPDTIVTDPG
+477 FLRPDPDTIITDPG
-491 NAQYPITVTAYDHT
+491 NARYPITVTAYDHT
-505 RNSIYIHASRGYSRS
+505 KNSIYIYASRGYSLS
-520 GQIKPDLA
+520 GRIKPDLA

-536 ASASGRRLTRMSGT
+536 ASVSGRRLTRMSGT

-555 HLAGAAAILLHWGVL
+555 HLAGAAAILLNWGVL
-570 DGNYPYLN
+570 NANYPYLN

-610 YEAFLRLR
+610 YEAFLHLR
-618 NI
+618 NL

>member
-1 MPCTNS
+1 MSCTNS

-21 TAPEEFMRSQGT
+21 TSPEEFIRSQGT
-33 DCIDFVNSTLAVV
+33 DCIDFVDSTLAVV

-71 LLDVTSMDTAG
+71 LLDVTSMEAAG
-82 ITAASELPVLGNQG
+82 ITTASGLPALGNQG

-107 INYTDSLFRNA
+107 INYMDPLFRNV
-118 DGSTRIIG
+118 DGSTRIVG
-126 IWDQTIEPTTAL
+126 IWDQTNN
-138 DTGAFQDSDKPRS
+138 SD
-151 ISEEFNSEDSRNLN
+151 
-165 LSVNSNS
+165 NSNNMENEAAKPFS
-172 STNSSNFDYINNGS
+172 
-186 LETAFDFP
+186 AFP

-205 INQAL
+205 INLAL
-210 NSDDPASIVPTRD
+210 NSDDPVSIVPTRD

-240 ERAGFSGAAPRASIA
+240 ERAEFSGAAPRASIA

-263 QYLRDFYLI
+263 QYLREFYLI
-272 QDGTDAYQENDIMM
+272 QDGAEAYQENDIIM

-348 HFRAVMDADTD
+348 HFQAVMDADTD

-371 AGFSMELWAEDVG
+371 AGFSMELWAADVG

-394 GEVAREISVPL
+394 GEVARRISVPL

-414 LEQSQITVYTQIADV
+414 LEQTQITVYTQIADV

-441 KPMSGIWRIL
+441 TPMSGIWRIL

-477 FLRPDPDTIVTDPG
+477 FLRPNPDTIITDPG

-536 ASASGRRLTRMSGT
+536 ASSSGRRLTRMSGT

-555 HLAGAAAILLHWGVL
+555 HLAGAAAILLSWGIL

-585 FVRGAQRNP
+585 FIRGAQRNP

-618 NI
+618 NL

>member
-1 MPCTNS
+1 MSCTNS

-21 TAPEEFMRSQGT
+21 TTPEEFIRSQGT

-54 PFTYTSYTYSAV
+54 PSTYTSYTYSAV

-71 LLDVTSMDTAG
+71 LLDVTSMDAAG
-82 ITAASELPVLGNQG
+82 ITPAGELPVLNNQG

-107 INYTDSLFRNA
+107 INYTDSLFRNV

-126 IWDQTIEPTTAL
+126 IWDQTNN
-138 DTGAFQDSDKPRS
+138 SD
-151 ISEEFNSEDSRNLN
+151 
-165 LSVNSNS
+165 NSN
-172 STNSSNFDYINNGS
+172 NIEN
-186 LETAFDFP
+186 ETAKPFSAFS
-194 ALYGTQYTAAQ
+194 ALYGTQYTAEE
-205 INQAL
+205 INLAL
-210 NSDDPASIVPTRD
+210 NSDNPASIVPTRD

-240 ERAGFSGAAPRASIA
+240 ERAGFSGAAPQASIA
-255 MVKLKPAK
+255 MVKLNPAK

-272 QDGTDAYQENDIMM
+272 QDGAEAYQENDIMM

-371 AGFSMELWAEDVG
+371 AGFSMELWAENMG
-384 VYTVGFISPT
+384 AYTVGFISPT

-414 LEQSQITVYTQIADV
+414 LEQTQITVYTQIADV
-429 SAGSQFIFMRFE
+429 SSGSQFIFMRFE
-441 KPMSGIWRIL
+441 NPMSGIWRIL
-451 IRNSLDIRETFHLWL
+451 IRNSLDIRETFHIWL

-477 FLRPDPDTIVTDPG
+477 FLRPDPDTTITDPG
-491 NAQYPITVTAYDHT
+491 NARYPITVTAYDHT
-505 RNSIYIHASRGYSRS
+505 KNSIYIHASRGYSLS
-520 GQIKPDLA
+520 GRIKPDLA

-536 ASASGRRLTRMSGT
+536 ASVSGRRLTRMSGT

-555 HLAGAAAILLHWGVL
+555 HLAGAAAILLNWGVL
-570 DGNYPYLN
+570 NANYPYLH

-599 NREFGYGTLDL
+599 NREFGYGTLNL
-610 YEAFLRLR
+610 YEAFLHLR
-618 NI
+618 NL

>member
-1 MPCTNS
+1 MSCTNS

-21 TAPEEFMRSQGT
+21 TTPEEFIRSQGT

-54 PFTYTSYTYSAV
+54 PSTYTSYTYSAV

-71 LLDVTSMDTAG
+71 LLDVTSMDAAG
-82 ITAASELPVLGNQG
+82 ITPAGELPVLNNQG

-107 INYTDSLFRNA
+107 INYTDSLFRNV

-126 IWDQTIEPTTAL
+126 IWDQTNN
-138 DTGAFQDSDKPRS
+138 SD
-151 ISEEFNSEDSRNLN
+151 
-165 LSVNSNS
+165 NSN
-172 STNSSNFDYINNGS
+172 NIEN
-186 LETAFDFP
+186 ETVKPFSAFS
-194 ALYGTQYTAAQ
+194 ALYGTQYTAEE
-205 INQAL
+205 INLAL
-210 NSDDPASIVPTRD
+210 NSDNPASIVPTRD

-240 ERAGFSGAAPRASIA
+240 ERAGFSGAAPQASIA

-272 QDGTDAYQENDIMM
+272 QDGAEAYQENDIMM

-371 AGFSMELWAEDVG
+371 AGFSMELWAENMG
-384 VYTVGFISPT
+384 AYTVGFISPT
-394 GEVAREISVPL
+394 GEVAREISIPL

-414 LEQSQITVYTQIADV
+414 LEQTQITVYTQIADV

-441 KPMSGIWRIL
+441 NPMSGIWRIL

-466 PVRGFISDETY
+466 PIRGFITDETY
-477 FLRPDPDTIVTDPG
+477 FLRPDPDTTITDPG
-491 NAQYPITVTAYDHT
+491 NARYPITVTAYDHT
-505 RNSIYIHASRGYSRS
+505 KNSIYIHASRGYSLS
-520 GQIKPDLA
+520 GRIKPDLA

-536 ASASGRRLTRMSGT
+536 ASVSGRRLTRMSGT

-555 HLAGAAAILLHWGVL
+555 HLAGAAAILLNWGVL
-570 DGNYPYLN
+570 NANYPYLN

-599 NREFGYGTLDL
+599 NREFGYGTLNL
-610 YEAFLRLR
+610 YEAFLHLR
-618 NI
+618 NL

>member
-1 MPCTNS
+1 MSCTNS

-21 TAPEEFMRSQGT
+21 TTPEEFIRSQGT

-54 PFTYTSYTYSAV
+54 PSTYTSYTYSAV

-71 LLDVTSMDTAG
+71 LLDVTSMDAAG
-82 ITAASELPVLGNQG
+82 ITPAGELPVLNNQG
-96 AGVIVGFVDTG
+96 SGVIVGFVDTG
-107 INYTDSLFRNA
+107 INYTDSLFRNV

-126 IWDQTIEPTTAL
+126 IWDQTNN
-138 DTGAFQDSDKPRS
+138 SD
-151 ISEEFNSEDSRNLN
+151 
-165 LSVNSNS
+165 NSN
-172 STNSSNFDYINNGS
+172 NIEN
-186 LETAFDFP
+186 ETAKPFSAFS
-194 ALYGTQYTAAQ
+194 ALYGTQYTAEE
-205 INQAL
+205 INLAL
-210 NSDDPASIVPTRD
+210 NSDNPASIVPTRD

-240 ERAGFSGAAPRASIA
+240 ERAGFSGAAPQASIA

-272 QDGTDAYQENDIMM
+272 QDGADAYQENDIMM

-371 AGFSMELWAEDVG
+371 AGFSMELWAENMG
-384 VYTVGFISPT
+384 AYTVGFISPT

-414 LEQSQITVYTQIADV
+414 LEQTQITVYTQIADV
-429 SAGSQFIFMRFE
+429 SSGSQFIFMRFE
-441 KPMSGIWRIL
+441 NPMSGIWRIL
-451 IRNSLDIRETFHLWL
+451 IRNSLDIRETFHIWL

-477 FLRPDPDTIVTDPG
+477 FLRPDPDTTITDPG
-491 NAQYPITVTAYDHT
+491 NARYPITVTAYDHT
-505 RNSIYIHASRGYSRS
+505 KNSIYIHASRGYSLS
-520 GQIKPDLA
+520 GRIKPDLA

-536 ASASGRRLTRMSGT
+536 ASVSGRRLTRMSGT

-555 HLAGAAAILLHWGVL
+555 HLAGAAAILLNWGVL
-570 DGNYPYLN
+570 NANYPYLN

-599 NREFGYGTLDL
+599 NREFGYGTLNL
-610 YEAFLRLR
+610 YEAFLHLR
-618 NI
+618 NL

>member
-1 MPCTNS
+1 MSCTNS

-21 TAPEEFMRSQGT
+21 TTPEEFIRSQGT

-54 PFTYTSYTYSAV
+54 PSTYTSYTYSAV

-71 LLDVTSMDTAG
+71 LLDVTSMDAAG
-82 ITAASELPVLGNQG
+82 ITPAGELPVLNNQG

-107 INYTDSLFRNA
+107 INYTDSLFRNV

-126 IWDQTIEPTTAL
+126 IWDQTNN
-138 DTGAFQDSDKPRS
+138 SD
-151 ISEEFNSEDSRNLN
+151 
-165 LSVNSNS
+165 NSN
-172 STNSSNFDYINNGS
+172 NIEN
-186 LETAFDFP
+186 ETAKPFSAFS
-194 ALYGTQYTAAQ
+194 ALYGTQYTAEE
-205 INQAL
+205 INLAL
-210 NSDDPASIVPTRD
+210 NSDNPASIVPTRD

-240 ERAGFSGAAPRASIA
+240 ERAGFSGAAPQASIA

-272 QDGTDAYQENDIMM
+272 QDGAEAYQENDIMM

-371 AGFSMELWAEDVG
+371 AGFSMELWAENMG
-384 VYTVGFISPT
+384 AYTVGFISPT

-414 LEQSQITVYTQIADV
+414 LEQTQITVYTQIADV
-429 SAGSQFIFMRFE
+429 SSGSQFIFMRFE
-441 KPMSGIWRIL
+441 NPMSGIWRIL
-451 IRNSLDIRETFHLWL
+451 IRNSLDIRETFHIWL

-477 FLRPDPDTIVTDPG
+477 FLRPDPDTTITDPG
-491 NAQYPITVTAYDHT
+491 NARYPITVTAYDHT
-505 RNSIYIHASRGYSRS
+505 KNSISIHASRGYSLS
-520 GQIKPDLA
+520 GRIKPDLA

-536 ASASGRRLTRMSGT
+536 ASVSGRRLIRMSGT

-555 HLAGAAAILLHWGVL
+555 HLAGAAAILLNWGVL
-570 DGNYPYLN
+570 NANYPYLN

-599 NREFGYGTLDL
+599 NREFGYGTLNL
-610 YEAFLRLR
+610 YEAFLHLR
-618 NI
+618 NL

>member
-1 MPCTNS
+1 MSCTNS
-7 VASEDFADFIAPYF
+7 VASEDFAEFIAPYF
-21 TAPEEFMRSQGT
+21 TTPEEFIRSQGT

-54 PFTYTSYTYSAV
+54 PSTYTSYTYSAV

-71 LLDVTSMDTAG
+71 LLDVTSMDAAG
-82 ITAASELPVLGNQG
+82 ITPAGELPVLNNQG

-107 INYTDSLFRNA
+107 INYTDSLFRNV

-126 IWDQTIEPTTAL
+126 IWDQTNN
-138 DTGAFQDSDKPRS
+138 SD
-151 ISEEFNSEDSRNLN
+151 
-165 LSVNSNS
+165 NSN
-172 STNSSNFDYINNGS
+172 NIEN
-186 LETAFDFP
+186 ETAKPFSAFS
-194 ALYGTQYTAAQ
+194 ALYGTQYTAEE
-205 INQAL
+205 INLAL
-210 NSDDPASIVPTRD
+210 NSDNPASIVPTRD

-240 ERAGFSGAAPRASIA
+240 ERAGFSGAAPQASIA

-272 QDGTDAYQENDIMM
+272 QDGADAYQENDIMM

-371 AGFSMELWAEDVG
+371 AGFSMELWAENMG
-384 VYTVGFISPT
+384 AYTVGFISPT

-414 LEQSQITVYTQIADV
+414 LEQTQITVYTQIADV
-429 SAGSQFIFMRFE
+429 SSGSQFIFMRFE
-441 KPMSGIWRIL
+441 NPMSGIWRIL
-451 IRNSLDIRETFHLWL
+451 IRNSLDIRETFHIWL

-477 FLRPDPDTIVTDPG
+477 FLRPDPDTIITDPG
-491 NAQYPITVTAYDHT
+491 NARYPITVTAYDHT
-505 RNSIYIHASRGYSRS
+505 KNSIYIHASRGYSLS
-520 GQIKPDLA
+520 GRIKPDLA

-536 ASASGRRLTRMSGT
+536 ASVSGRRLTRMSGT

-555 HLAGAAAILLHWGVL
+555 HLAGAAAILLNWGVL
-570 DGNYPYLN
+570 NANYPYLN

-599 NREFGYGTLDL
+599 NREFGYGTLNL
-610 YEAFLRLR
+610 YEAFLHLR
-618 NI
+618 NL

>member
-1 MPCTNS
+1 MSCTNS

-21 TAPEEFMRSQGT
+21 TTPEEFIRSQGT

-54 PFTYTSYTYSAV
+54 PSTYTSYTYSAV

-71 LLDVTSMDTAG
+71 LLDVTSMDAAG
-82 ITAASELPVLGNQG
+82 ITPAGELPVLNNQG

-107 INYTDSLFRNA
+107 INYTDSLFRNV

-126 IWDQTIEPTTAL
+126 IWDQTNN
-138 DTGAFQDSDKPRS
+138 SD
-151 ISEEFNSEDSRNLN
+151 
-165 LSVNSNS
+165 NSN
-172 STNSSNFDYINNGS
+172 NIEN
-186 LETAFDFP
+186 ETAKPFSAFS
-194 ALYGTQYTAAQ
+194 ALYGTQYTAEE
-205 INQAL
+205 INLAL
-210 NSDDPASIVPTRD
+210 NSDNPASIVPTRD

-240 ERAGFSGAAPRASIA
+240 ERAGFSGAAPQASIA

-272 QDGTDAYQENDIMM
+272 QDGAEAYQENDIMM

-307 LGTNMGSHM
+307 LGTNIGSHM

-348 HFRAVMDADTD
+348 HFRAVMDASTD

-371 AGFSMELWAEDVG
+371 AGFSMELWAENMG

-414 LEQSQITVYTQIADV
+414 LEQTQITVYTQIADV

-441 KPMSGIWRIL
+441 TPMSGIWRIL

-466 PVRGFISDETY
+466 PVRGFITDETY
-477 FLRPDPDTIVTDPG
+477 FLRPDPDTIITDPG
-491 NAQYPITVTAYDHT
+491 NARYPITVTAYDHT
-505 RNSIYIHASRGYSRS
+505 KNSIYIHASRGYSLS
-520 GQIKPDLA
+520 GRIKPDLA

-536 ASASGRRLTRMSGT
+536 ASVSGRRLTRMSGT

-555 HLAGAAAILLHWGVL
+555 HLAGAAAILLNWGVL
-570 DGNYPYLN
+570 NANYPYLN

-610 YEAFLRLR
+610 YEAFLHLR
-618 NI
+618 NL

>member
-1 MPCTNS
+1 MSCTNS

-21 TAPEEFMRSQGT
+21 TTPEEFIRSQGT

-54 PFTYTSYTYSAV
+54 PSTYTSYTYSAV

-71 LLDVTSMDTAG
+71 LLDVTSMDAAG
-82 ITAASELPVLGNQG
+82 ITPAGELPVLNNQG

-107 INYTDSLFRNA
+107 INYTDSLFRNV

-126 IWDQTIEPTTAL
+126 IWDQTNN
-138 DTGAFQDSDKPRS
+138 SD
-151 ISEEFNSEDSRNLN
+151 
-165 LSVNSNS
+165 NSN
-172 STNSSNFDYINNGS
+172 NIEN
-186 LETAFDFP
+186 ETAKPFSAFS
-194 ALYGTQYTAAQ
+194 ALYGTQYTAEE
-205 INQAL
+205 INLAL
-210 NSDDPASIVPTRD
+210 NSDNPASIVPTRD

-240 ERAGFSGAAPRASIA
+240 ERAGFSGAAPQASIA

-272 QDGTDAYQENDIMM
+272 QDGAEAYQENDIMM

-338 AAGNETGARH
+338 VAGNETGARH

-371 AGFSMELWAEDVG
+371 AGFSMELWAENMG
-384 VYTVGFISPT
+384 AYTVGFISPT

-414 LEQSQITVYTQIADV
+414 LEQTQITVYTQIADV
-429 SAGSQFIFMRFE
+429 SSGSQFIFMRFE
-441 KPMSGIWRIL
+441 NPMSGIWRIL
-451 IRNSLDIRETFHLWL
+451 IRNSLDIRETFHIWL

-477 FLRPDPDTIVTDPG
+477 FLRPDPDTTITDPG
-491 NAQYPITVTAYDHT
+491 NARYPITVTAYDHT
-505 RNSIYIHASRGYSRS
+505 KNSIYIHASRGYSLS

-536 ASASGRRLTRMSGT
+536 ASVSGRRLTRMSGT

-555 HLAGAAAILLHWGVL
+555 HLAGAAAILLNWGVL
-570 DGNYPYLN
+570 NANYPYLN

-599 NREFGYGTLDL
+599 NREFGYGTLNL
-610 YEAFLRLR
+610 YEAFLHLR
-618 NI
+618 NL

>member
-1 MPCTNS
+1 MSCTNS

-21 TAPEEFMRSQGT
+21 TTPEEFIRSQGT

-54 PFTYTSYTYSAV
+54 PSTYTSYTYSAV

-71 LLDVTSMDTAG
+71 LLDVTSMDAAG
-82 ITAASELPVLGNQG
+82 ITAAGELPVLNNQG

-107 INYTDSLFRNA
+107 INYTDSLFRNV

-126 IWDQTIEPTTAL
+126 IWDQTNN
-138 DTGAFQDSDKPRS
+138 SD
-151 ISEEFNSEDSRNLN
+151 
-165 LSVNSNS
+165 NSN
-172 STNSSNFDYINNGS
+172 NIEN
-186 LETAFDFP
+186 ETAKPFSAFS
-194 ALYGTQYTAAQ
+194 ALYGTQYTAEE
-205 INQAL
+205 INLAL
-210 NSDDPASIVPTRD
+210 NSDNPASIVPTRD

-240 ERAGFSGAAPRASIA
+240 ERAGFSGAAPQASIA

-272 QDGTDAYQENDIMM
+272 QDGAEAYQENDIMM

-371 AGFSMELWAEDVG
+371 AGFSMELWAENMG
-384 VYTVGFISPT
+384 AYTVGFISPT

-414 LEQSQITVYTQIADV
+414 LEQTQITVYTQIADV

-441 KPMSGIWRIL
+441 NPMSGIWRIL
-451 IRNSLDIRETFHLWL
+451 IRNSLDIRETFHIWL
-466 PVRGFISDETY
+466 PVRGFITDETY
-477 FLRPDPDTIVTDPG
+477 FLRPDPDTTITDPG
-491 NAQYPITVTAYDHT
+491 NARYPITVTAYDHT
-505 RNSIYIHASRGYSRS
+505 KNSIYIHASRGYSLS
-520 GQIKPDLA
+520 GRIKPDLA

-536 ASASGRRLTRMSGT
+536 ASVSGRRLTRMSGT

-555 HLAGAAAILLHWGVL
+555 HLAGAAAILLNWGVL
-570 DGNYPYLN
+570 NANYPYLN

-599 NREFGYGTLDL
+599 NREFGYGTLNL
-610 YEAFLRLR
+610 YEAFLHLR
-618 NI
+618 NL

>member
-1 MPCTNS
+1 MSCTNS

-21 TAPEEFMRSQGT
+21 TTPEEFIRSQGT

-54 PFTYTSYTYSAV
+54 PSTYTSYTYSAV

-71 LLDVTSMDTAG
+71 LLDVTSMDAAG
-82 ITAASELPVLGNQG
+82 ITAAGELPVLNNQG

-107 INYTDSLFRNA
+107 INYTDSLFRNV

-126 IWDQTIEPTTAL
+126 IWDQTNN
-138 DTGAFQDSDKPRS
+138 SD
-151 ISEEFNSEDSRNLN
+151 
-165 LSVNSNS
+165 NSN
-172 STNSSNFDYINNGS
+172 NIEN
-186 LETAFDFP
+186 ETAKPFSAFS
-194 ALYGTQYTAAQ
+194 ALYGTQYTAEE
-205 INQAL
+205 INLAL
-210 NSDDPASIVPTRD
+210 NSDNPASIVPTRD

-240 ERAGFSGAAPRASIA
+240 ERAGFSGAAPQASIA

-272 QDGTDAYQENDIMM
+272 RDGADAYQENDIMM

-371 AGFSMELWAEDVG
+371 AGFSMELWAENMG
-384 VYTVGFISPT
+384 AYTVGFISPT

-414 LEQSQITVYTQIADV
+414 LEQTQITVYTQIADV
-429 SAGSQFIFMRFE
+429 SSGSQFIFMRFE
-441 KPMSGIWRIL
+441 NPMSGIWRIL
-451 IRNSLDIRETFHLWL
+451 IRNSLDIRETFHIWL

-477 FLRPDPDTIVTDPG
+477 FLRPDPDTIITDPG
-491 NAQYPITVTAYDHT
+491 NARYPITVTAYDHT
-505 RNSIYIHASRGYSRS
+505 KNSIYIHASRGYSLS
-520 GQIKPDLA
+520 GRIKPDLA

-536 ASASGRRLTRMSGT
+536 ASVSGRRLTRMSGT

-555 HLAGAAAILLHWGVL
+555 HLAGAAAILLNWGVL
-570 DGNYPYLN
+570 NANYPYLN

-599 NREFGYGTLDL
+599 NREFGYGTLNL
-610 YEAFLRLR
+610 YEAFLHLR
-618 NI
+618 NL

>member
-1 MPCTNS
+1 MSCTNS

-21 TAPEEFMRSQGT
+21 TTPEEFIRSQGT

-71 LLDVTSMDTAG
+71 LLDVTSMDAAG
-82 ITAASELPVLGNQG
+82 ITPAGELPVLNNQG

-107 INYTDSLFRNA
+107 INYTDSLFRNV

-126 IWDQTIEPTTAL
+126 IWDQTNN
-138 DTGAFQDSDKPRS
+138 SD
-151 ISEEFNSEDSRNLN
+151 
-165 LSVNSNS
+165 NSN
-172 STNSSNFDYINNGS
+172 NIEN
-186 LETAFDFP
+186 ETVKPFSAFS
-194 ALYGTQYTAAQ
+194 ALYGTQYTAEE
-205 INQAL
+205 INLAL
-210 NSDDPASIVPTRD
+210 NSDNPASIVPTRD

-240 ERAGFSGAAPRASIA
+240 ERAGFSGAAPQASIA

-272 QDGTDAYQENDIMM
+272 QDGAEAYQENDIMM

-338 AAGNETGARH
+338 VAGNETGARH
-348 HFRAVMDADTD
+348 HFRAVMDASTD

-371 AGFSMELWAEDVG
+371 AGFSMELWAENMG

-414 LEQSQITVYTQIADV
+414 LEQTQITVYTQIADEI
-429 SAGSQFIFMRFE
+429 AGSQFIFMRFE
-441 KPMSGIWRIL
+441 NPMSGIWRIL
-451 IRNSLDIRETFHLWL
+451 IRNSLDIRETFHIWL

-477 FLRPDPDTIVTDPG
+477 FLRPDPDTIITDPG
-491 NAQYPITVTAYDHT
+491 NARYPITVTAYDHT
-505 RNSIYIHASRGYSRS
+505 KNSIYIHASRGYSLS
-520 GQIKPDLA
+520 GRIKPDLA

-536 ASASGRRLTRMSGT
+536 ASVSGRRLTRMSGT

-555 HLAGAAAILLHWGVL
+555 HLAGAAAILLNWGVL
-570 DGNYPYLN
+570 NANYPYLN

-610 YEAFLRLR
+610 YEAFLHLR
-618 NI
+618 NL

>member
-1 MPCTNS
+1 MSCTNS

-21 TAPEEFMRSQGT
+21 TTPEEFIRSQGT

-54 PFTYTSYTYSAV
+54 PSTYSSYTYSAV

-71 LLDVTSMDTAG
+71 LLDVTSMDAAG
-82 ITAASELPVLGNQG
+82 ITAAGELPVLNNQG

-107 INYTDSLFRNA
+107 INYTDSLFRNV

-126 IWDQTIEPTTAL
+126 IWDQTNN
-138 DTGAFQDSDKPRS
+138 SD
-151 ISEEFNSEDSRNLN
+151 
-165 LSVNSNS
+165 NSN
-172 STNSSNFDYINNGS
+172 NIEN
-186 LETAFDFP
+186 ETAKPFSAFS
-194 ALYGTQYTAAQ
+194 ALYGTQYTAEE
-205 INQAL
+205 INLAL
-210 NSDDPASIVPTRD
+210 NSDNPASIVPTRD

-240 ERAGFSGAAPRASIA
+240 ERAGFSGAASQASIA

-272 QDGTDAYQENDIMM
+272 QDGADAYQENDIMM

-371 AGFSMELWAEDVG
+371 AGFSMELWAENMG
-384 VYTVGFISPT
+384 AYTVGFISPT

-405 RGENTVSFL
+405 RGENTVFFL
-414 LEQSQITVYTQIADV
+414 LEQTQITVYTQIADV
-429 SAGSQFIFMRFE
+429 SSGSQFIFMRFE
-441 KPMSGIWRIL
+441 NPMSGIWRIL
-451 IRNSLDIRETFHLWL
+451 IRNSLDIRETFHIWL

-477 FLRPDPDTIVTDPG
+477 FLRPDPDTIITDPG
-491 NAQYPITVTAYDHT
+491 NARYPITVTAYDHT
-505 RNSIYIHASRGYSRS
+505 KNSIYIHASRGYSLS
-520 GQIKPDLA
+520 GRIKPDLA

-536 ASASGRRLTRMSGT
+536 ASVSGRRLTRMSGT

-555 HLAGAAAILLHWGVL
+555 HLAGAAAILLNWGVL
-570 DGNYPYLN
+570 NANYPYLN

-599 NREFGYGTLDL
+599 NREFGYGTLNL
-610 YEAFLRLR
+610 YEAFLHLR
-618 NI
+618 NL

>member
-1 MPCTNS
+1 MSCTNS

-21 TAPEEFMRSQGT
+21 TTPEEFIRSQGT

-54 PFTYTSYTYSAV
+54 PSTYTSYTYSAV

-71 LLDVTSMDTAG
+71 LLDVTSMDAAG
-82 ITAASELPVLGNQG
+82 ITPAGELPVLNNQG

-107 INYTDSLFRNA
+107 INYTDSLFRNV

-126 IWDQTIEPTTAL
+126 IWDQTNN
-138 DTGAFQDSDKPRS
+138 SD
-151 ISEEFNSEDSRNLN
+151 
-165 LSVNSNS
+165 NSN
-172 STNSSNFDYINNGS
+172 NIEN
-186 LETAFDFP
+186 ETAKPFSAFS
-194 ALYGTQYTAAQ
+194 ALYGTQYTAEE
-205 INQAL
+205 INLAL
-210 NSDDPASIVPTRD
+210 NSDNPASIVPTRD

-240 ERAGFSGAAPRASIA
+240 ERAGFSGAAPQASIA

-272 QDGTDAYQENDIMM
+272 RDGADAYQENDIMM

-338 AAGNETGARH
+338 ATGNETGARH

-371 AGFSMELWAEDVG
+371 AGFSMELWAENMG
-384 VYTVGFISPT
+384 AYTVGFISPT

-414 LEQSQITVYTQIADV
+414 LEQTQITVYTQIADV

-441 KPMSGIWRIL
+441 NPMSGIWRIL
-451 IRNSLDIRETFHLWL
+451 IRNSLDIRETFHIWL

-477 FLRPDPDTIVTDPG
+477 FLRPDPDTIITDPG
-491 NAQYPITVTAYDHT
+491 NARYLITVTAYDHT
-505 RNSIYIHASRGYSRS
+505 KNSIYIHASRGYSLS
-520 GQIKPDLA
+520 GRIKPDLA

-536 ASASGRRLTRMSGT
+536 ASVSGRRLTRMSGT

-555 HLAGAAAILLHWGVL
+555 HLAGAAAILLNWGVL
-570 DGNYPYLN
+570 NANYPYLN

-599 NREFGYGTLDL
+599 NREFGYGTLNL
-610 YEAFLRLR
+610 YEAFLHLR
-618 NI
+618 NL

>member
-1 MPCTNS
+1 MSCTNS

-21 TAPEEFMRSQGT
+21 TTPEEFIRSQGT

-54 PFTYTSYTYSAV
+54 PSTYTSYTYSAV

-71 LLDVTSMDTAG
+71 LLDVTSMDAAG
-82 ITAASELPVLGNQG
+82 ITPAGELPVLNNQG

-107 INYTDSLFRNA
+107 INYTDSLFRNV

-126 IWDQTIEPTTAL
+126 IWDQTNN
-138 DTGAFQDSDKPRS
+138 SD
-151 ISEEFNSEDSRNLN
+151 
-165 LSVNSNS
+165 NSNS
-172 STNSSNFDYINNGS
+172 IEN
-186 LETAFDFP
+186 ETAKPFSAFS
-194 ALYGTQYTAAQ
+194 ALYGTQYTAEE
-205 INQAL
+205 INLAL
-210 NSDDPASIVPTRD
+210 NSDNPASIVPTRD

-240 ERAGFSGAAPRASIA
+240 ERAEFSGAAPRASIA

-263 QYLRDFYLI
+263 QYLREFYLI
-272 QDGTDAYQENDIMM
+272 QDGAEAYQENDIIM

-348 HFRAVMDADTD
+348 HFQAVMDADTD

-371 AGFSMELWAEDVG
+371 AGFSMELWAADVG

-414 LEQSQITVYTQIADV
+414 LEQTRITVYTQIADV

-441 KPMSGIWRIL
+441 NPMSGIWRIL
-451 IRNSLDIRETFHLWL
+451 IRNSLDIRETFHIWL

-477 FLRPDPDTIVTDPG
+477 FLRPDPDTIITDPG

-536 ASASGRRLTRMSGT
+536 ASSSGRRLTRMSGT

-555 HLAGAAAILLHWGVL
+555 HLTGAAAILLSWGIL

-585 FVRGAQRNP
+585 FIRGAQRNP

-599 NREFGYGTLDL
+599 NREFGYGMLDL

-618 NI
+618 NL

>member
-1 MPCTNS
+1 MSCTNS

-21 TAPEEFMRSQGT
+21 TTPEEFIRSQGT

-71 LLDVTSMDTAG
+71 LLDVTSMDAAG
-82 ITAASELPVLGNQG
+82 ITTASGLPALGNQG

-107 INYTDSLFRNA
+107 INYMDPLFRNV
-118 DGSTRIIG
+118 DGSTRIVG
-126 IWDQTIEPTTAL
+126 IWDQTNN
-138 DTGAFQDSDKPRS
+138 SD
-151 ISEEFNSEDSRNLN
+151 
-165 LSVNSNS
+165 NSNNMENEAAKPFS
-172 STNSSNFDYINNGS
+172 
-186 LETAFDFP
+186 AFS

-205 INQAL
+205 INLAL
-210 NSDDPASIVPTRD
+210 NSDDPVSIVPTRD

-240 ERAGFSGAAPRASIA
+240 ERAEFSGAAPRASIA

-263 QYLRDFYLI
+263 QYLREFYLI
-272 QDGTDAYQENDIMM
+272 QDGAEAYQENDIMM

-307 LGTNMGSHM
+307 LGTNMGSHL

-348 HFRAVMDADTD
+348 HFQAVMDADTD

-371 AGFSMELWAEDVG
+371 AGFSMELWAADVG

-394 GEVAREISVPL
+394 GEVTRGISVPL

-414 LEQSQITVYTQIADV
+414 LEQTRITVYTQIADV

-441 KPMSGIWRIL
+441 NPMSGIWRIL
-451 IRNSLDIRETFHLWL
+451 IQNSLDIRETFHLWL

-477 FLRPDPDTIVTDPG
+477 FLRPNPDTIITDPG

-536 ASASGRRLTRMSGT
+536 ASSSGRRLTRMSGT

-555 HLAGAAAILLHWGVL
+555 HLAGAAAILLNWGIL

-599 NREFGYGTLDL
+599 NREFGYGMLDL

-618 NI
+618 NL